1 MDSCLAVYEADLY
14 NPFPGLDKTT
24 KHEAISRLGSSA
36 FVQNKYF
43 GKIRLN
49 FVLKEQRQDRAPC
62 FVVLSRVKIIG
73 SIFINS

>member
-1 MDSCLAVYEADLY
+1 MDSCLAVYEADL

-24 KHEAISRLGSSA
+24 RHEAISRLGSSA

-49 FVLKEQRQDRAPC
+49 FVLK
-62 FVVLSRVKIIG
+62 KIKTG
-73 SIFINS
+73 